1 VTDRFLA
8 PYTVQSIEAML
19 GLSRST
25 INSLVAARYVLP
37 SRGPRNEYRFTFQDV
52 VLLRTAYHLQQAEVS
67 PRRLVRALRELRAK
81 LPPDVPLSGL
91 RIKAVGANITVR
103 HGDAQWE
110 PTSGQHVMDFEMRPA
125 DENISVLETAATAAT
140 ASSASEWFLKAQSL
154 EPDDRD
160 AAIQAYWEAL
170 KEAPGHVDAY
180 VNLGALL
187 CEAGQCKDALALY
200 ERAVELAPDEPSIH
214 FNGALAMEDLHM
226 HRDAIAAYERCLQ
239 LAPYLA
245 DAHYNVARLY
255 QQMGDGQKTLRH
267 FNAYRR
273 LQRSEED
280 QLPGA

>member
-1 VTDRFLA
+1 MTDTVLA
-8 PYTVQSIEAML
+8 PYTVQSIEGML

-25 INSLVAARYVLP
+25 INRLVAAKYVQP

-67 PRRLVRALRELRAK
+67 PRRLVKALKELRAK
-81 LPPDVPLSGL
+81 LPADVPLSGL
-91 RIKAVGANITVR
+91 RIKAVGASITVR
-103 HGDAQWE
+103 HGAAHFE
-110 PTSGQHVMDFEMRPA
+110 PVSGQHVMDFELMPGEGHVAELEAPPA
-125 DENISVLETAATAAT
+125 GGAPTR
-140 ASSASEWFLKAQSL
+140 ASEWFLKAQSL

-160 AAIQAYWEAL
+160 AAIQAYWQAL
-170 KEAPGHVDAY
+170 KESPDLVDAY

-200 ERAVELAPDEPSIH
+200 ERAVEMAPDEPSVH

-226 HRDAIAAYERCLQ
+226 YRDAISTYERCLE

-245 DAHYNVARLY
+245 DAHFNVARLY
-255 QQMGDGQKTLRH
+255 HGIGDTQKTVRH

-273 LQRSEED
+273 LHRAED
-280 QLPGA
+280 NTEAR